1 MKNRLFFFFLSLNL
15 SGYPLIAGLSQ
26 SLNVLNTPLSLTLR
40 ILIIVMSAIYILQSF
55 FVSKVESN
63 NILKYLLVI
72 FWVGYVLRLF
82 HATLV
87 ASDPLFFEPA
97 YYWMWAIGGCM
108 LPMFAVAS
116 MDTSLLDWSQA
127 FRWVYR
133 TSLSAGALAFF
144 LASQTVNSQTE
155 GVVETGRAQLT
166 ALNPISLGHLG
177 TTILLL
183 SFWSLTHARRT
194 ISLQKLVAVIGLAAG
209 GYLLVISNSRG
220 PIFAAVFSLIFLVSA
235 FRGRQKL
242 FMVFALLIASTCF
255 VFVAKYLEEAYNF
268 TTYSRLFGQEFFKE
282 VNVVDRFDRFSSAFS
297 DFIRSPVIGFGLEPS
312 SGTAYPH
319 NVFVEAFLNVGFLLG
334 GVLVFSVAALL
345 VKSISLYRSGS
356 GAGWLSLLFVQYVSA
371 SMFSGALYAATYF
384 WFVIGL
390 MISVQIRRQN
400 SANRGSN
407 FIGVREFELRSQ
419 LRISRNT
426 APQVA
431 RHRYKADRA

>member
-1 MKNRLFFFFLSLNL
+1 MKNRLYVFFLCLNL

-26 SLNVLNTPLSLTLR
+26 SINVLNTPLSLTLR
-40 ILIIVMSAIYILQSF
+40 IFIIVISVFFILYSVF
-55 FVSKVESN
+55 FVRVESN
-63 NILKYLLVI
+63 KILIYFLII

-108 LPMFAVAS
+108 LPMFAAAS
-116 MDTSLLDWSQA
+116 MDKSLVDWSRA

-133 TSLSAGALAFF
+133 TSLLAGALAFM

-155 GVVETGRAQLT
+155 GVVETGRAQLA

-177 TTILLL
+177 TTVLLL

-194 ISLQKLVAVIGLAAG
+194 MSFQKLAAVVGLALG

-220 PIFAAVFSLIFLVSA
+220 PIFAAVFGLVFLVLA
-235 FRGRQKL
+235 FRGRRKL
-242 FMVFALLIASTCF
+242 FMVFALLGTSMCF
-255 VFVAKYLEEAYNF
+255 IFVAKYLEEVHNF
-268 TTYSRLFGQEFFKE
+268 TTYSRLFGQEFFQE

-319 NVFVEAFLNVGFLLG
+319 NVFIEAFLNVGFLLG
-334 GVLVFSVAALL
+334 GVLVFSVGALL
-345 VKSISLYRSGS
+345 VKSISLCRSGS
-356 GAGWLSLLFVQYVSA
+356 EAGWLSLLFVQHVSA

-390 MISVQIRRQN
+390 MISVQIQRQN
-400 SANRGSN
+400 VANRGSN
-407 FIGVREFELRSQ
+407 FTAAKEFELRSR
-419 LRISRNT
+419 LRISRNS

-431 RHRYKADRA
+431 RQR